1 VWSAGVELL
10 GTGKVVFG
18 LVPLMGIDEFVKG
31 YGKVRPLGR
40 NRAARIGVIARS
52 INMAR

>member
-1 VWSAGVELL
+1 MGN
-10 GTGKVVFG
+10 VVFG
-18 LVPLMGIDEFVKG
+18 RVPLVGADEFVKG

-40 NRAARIGVIARS
+40 KKAARIGVIARS